1 MTRGRPRIR
10 TDEYW
15 REYRRRQSHKY
26 YHSHGEGETRR
37 LRREAL
43 VQYKLA
49 RGCDIC
55 GYRDHVEALSFF
67 HRGGACWLFCR
78 NCQSTMSADR
88 MPCCY
93 HTLDYLLRQQPVGDV
108 QYANT
113 PKCSTLV

>member
-15 REYRRRQSHKY
+15 REYRRKKSSEW
-26 YHSHGEGETRR
+26 YHAHGEG
-37 LRREAL
+37 LARRERREEL
-43 VQYKLA
+43 TQYKLE

-55 GYRDHVEALSFF
+55 GYRDHVAALVFL
-67 HRGGACWLFCR
+67 HHNGECRLYCR
-78 NCQSTMSADR
+78 NCQSTFTTTDR

-93 HTLDYLLRQQPVGDV
+93 HTVDYMLRHLPVGDV

-113 PKCSTLV
+113 H